1 MRDFTWLDVG
11 HLVNATRWT
20 LILTAIAF
28 FGGGLIGAIVTLAR
42 ISRGRSLR
50 EAARLYIVFLQGT
63 PLLMQIFLVYFGLL
77 TLGFKIAP
85 IVAAAAALTAYA
97 SAFFAEIWRGAI
109 ESIPRQQWEASA
121 SLALNRREQLI
132 HVIIPQGLRIA
143 LPTTVGFAVQ
153 VVKNTSLVSIL
164 GFLDLTR
171 VGQLI
176 SNATLQPFSVYS
188 TVAAIY
194 FLLCFPL
201 SVLSRYLERKLHV
214 GR

>member
-1 MRDFTWLDVG
+1 
-11 HLVNATRWT
+11 
-20 LILTAIAF
+20 
-28 FGGGLIGAIVTLAR
+28 
-42 ISRGRSLR
+42 
-50 EAARLYIVFLQGT
+50 
-63 PLLMQIFLVYFGLL
+63 
-77 TLGFKIAP
+77 
-85 IVAAAAALTAYA
+85 
-97 SAFFAEIWRGAI
+97 
-109 ESIPRQQWEASA
+109 
-121 SLALNRREQLI
+121 
-132 HVIIPQGLRIA
+132 LRIA